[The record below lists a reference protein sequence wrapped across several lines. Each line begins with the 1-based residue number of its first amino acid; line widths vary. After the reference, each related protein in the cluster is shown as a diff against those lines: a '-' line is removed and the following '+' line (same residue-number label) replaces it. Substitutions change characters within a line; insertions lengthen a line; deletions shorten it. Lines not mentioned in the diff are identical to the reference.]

1 METDRKF
8 SLKHGF
14 WYSSFSGVI
23 IAFGLALYL
32 LLSSHSG
39 WEALGAGLVAGGLLV
54 IGPFAGFL
62 ISAIVAGLVFIPL
75 YKTSCRI
82 TRLPILILPITGSIV
97 GLIVAFLFSI
107 RLENLIS
114 PVYLIFAFWGALG
127 GFLFVFGTGH
137 QKRA

>member
-1 METDRKF
+1 METDRKI

-23 IAFGLALYL
+23 ISIGLGMYFF
-32 LLSSHSG
+32 LSSHSE
-39 WEALGAGLVAGGLLV
+39 WEALGAGLLAGGFLL

-62 ISAIVAGLVFIPL
+62 ISAIVVGLIFIPL
-75 YKTSCRI
+75 YKASCRI
-82 TRLPILILPITGSIV
+82 FGLPILLLPITGSIV
-97 GLIVAFLFSI
+97 GLIVAFLFSMQ
-107 RLENLIS
+107 LENLIL

-137 QKRA
+137 HK